1 MALELGVHVQLFPVI
16 VCPLNCKWKS
26 SYRCDASRGFD
37 CLRKSASVEI
47 RWTISALNRDRSGG
61 NGESFCDLIWSE
73 SRQFS
78 SLA

>member
-1 MALELGVHVQLFPVI
+1 MALELGVHVQLFSVI

-47 RWTISALNRDRSGG
+47 RWTISALNRDRSGR
-61 NGESFCDLIWSE
+61 NSE
-73 SRQFS
+73 TSGD
-78 SLA
+78 